1 MNKRRS
7 IILSLVIAVL
17 VGAAWFGYAHRSA
30 IRECFFS
37 TNADLPAAVNRTNAV
52 QNTNTNASVNSN
64 SNSNAGVNGNTNGT
78 SNSNTNMAEQP
89 LPKEYNLNV
98 AFTSQAPD
106 ANWDQDHDEFCEE
119 AAVLMVGRY
128 WQDRGFK
135 DKADAEAAL
144 QEIKSWEVEH
154 LGFYY
159 DTTAAET
166 ASILTGMYDLTY
178 DLVEDPTVTMIK
190 RAVVSGNP
198 VIVPT
203 NGRMLGN
210 PNFRSPGPVYHNL
223 VIKGYTDDGKFIT
236 NDPGT
241 RKGADYVYDESV
253 VMDAM
258 HDWAPN
264 ADRTKPG
271 NGSSTGRKVIII
283 AHGT

>member
-7 IILSLVIAVL
+7 IILSLVVVVL
-17 VGAAWFGYAHRSA
+17 VGAGWFGYTHRAA
-30 IRECFFS
+30 IKERLFS
-37 TNADLPAAVNRTNAV
+37 THEDLPTAVDRTNAV
-52 QNTNTNASVNSN
+52 QDTTTNGNVNSN
-64 SNSNAGVNGNTNGT
+64 SNTNAAVNKNTNT
-78 SNSNTNMAEQP
+78 VVQP
-89 LPKEYNLNV
+89 LPEEYNLSV

-128 WQDRGFK
+128 WQDRGIK
-135 DKADAEAAL
+135 DKAEAEAAL
-144 QEIKSWEVEH
+144 QEIKSWELEH

-159 DTTAAET
+159 DTTASET
-166 ASILTGMYDLTY
+166 ATILTGMYDLTY
-178 DLVEDPTVTMIK
+178 DLVEDPTVAAIK
-190 RAVVSGNP
+190 RAVASGNP

-203 NGRMLGN
+203 DGRALGN

-223 VIKGYTDDGKFIT
+223 VIKGYTDDGKFIA

-253 VMDAM
+253 VMNAM
-258 HDWAPN
+258 HDWVPN
-264 ADRTKPG
+264 TDRTKPG

-283 AHGT
+283 AHGS

>member
-1 MNKRRS
+1 MRTHRG
-7 IILSLVIAVL
+7 IVIVPATVVL
-17 VGAAWFGYAHRSA
+17 VGAAWFGYVHRVVLKE
-30 IRECFFS
+30 RFFS
-37 TNADLPAAVNRTNAV
+37 TKEDIPVAVNHDVAARN
-52 QNTNTNASVNSN
+52 
-64 SNSNAGVNGNTNGT
+64 VNGNVNNNANT
-78 SNSNTNMAEQP
+78 NSNLNANSAAQTLSA
-89 LPKEYNLNV
+89 EYNLNV
-98 AFTSQAPD
+98 AFTSQAPF
-106 ANWDQDHDEFCEE
+106 AAWDQDHEEFCEE

-128 WQDRGFK
+128 WKNLGIK

-144 QEIKSWEVEH
+144 QELKTWEIDN

-166 ASILTGMYDLTY
+166 ATIFTGLYGLTY
-178 DLVEDPTVTMIK
+178 DLVEDPTVSTIK
-190 RAVVSGNP
+190 RAVAADKP

-203 NGRMLGN
+203 DGRALGN
-210 PNFRSPGPVYHNL
+210 PNFRQPGPVYHNL

-258 HDWAPN
+258 HDWVPN
-264 ADRTKPG
+264 KDRAKPG

>member
-1 MNKRRS
+1 MTGRGR
-7 IILSLVIAVL
+7 IVVLS
-17 VGAAWFGYAHRSA
+17 AAFVCIVAGWFAYANRVSLKE
-30 IRECFFS
+30 RLFS
-37 TNADLPAAVNRTNAV
+37 TEEDIPVAVNHDVAV
-52 QNTNTNASVNSN
+52 KNTNVNSTGNENVNSN
-64 SNSNAGVNGNTNGT
+64 VNTN
-78 SNSNTNMAEQP
+78 SAVPP
-89 LPKEYNLNV
+89 LPKEYNLDI

-128 WQDRGFK
+128 WKNLGIK

-144 QEIKSWEVEH
+144 QEIKTWEIDN

-166 ASILTGMYDLTY
+166 ATILTGMYGLTY
-178 DLVEDPTVTMIK
+178 DLVEDPTVATIK
-190 RAVVSGNP
+190 RAVASGKP

-203 NGRMLGN
+203 DGRALGN

-241 RKGADYVYDESV
+241 RKGADYVYEESI
-253 VMDAM
+253 VMNAM
-258 HDWAPN
+258 HDWVPN

-271 NGSSTGRKVIII
+271 NGSSTGRKVVII
-283 AHGT
+283 ANGT